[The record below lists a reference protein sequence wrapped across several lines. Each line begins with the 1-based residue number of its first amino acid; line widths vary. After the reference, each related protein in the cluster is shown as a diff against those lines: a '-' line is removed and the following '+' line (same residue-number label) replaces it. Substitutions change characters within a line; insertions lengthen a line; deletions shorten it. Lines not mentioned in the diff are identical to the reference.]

1 MIEESRKKGLGRGLS
16 ALLGEMP
23 ATDNRTAGAGEQPRG
38 QLTAPVD
45 LVHPNPD
52 QPRKNFEKDELEDLA
67 ASIAEKGILQPLIV
81 RPDPNH
87 PGAYQIVAGERRW
100 RAAQI
105 AQLHEVPIL
114 VKDLTDSEVMELG
127 LIENVQRADLNA
139 VEEAE
144 GYALLIEKYAHTQE
158 ALARIV
164 GKSRSYIA
172 NSLRLRSLP
181 GDVLGY
187 VRSGKL
193 SAGHARALITTPNPS
208 ALARQAIEKGLSVRE
223 VERLTKSASNSK
235 PGAPRRSVKDPDT
248 LALEADLR
256 AALGLPVTIAQR
268 RESEAGELKIA
279 YASLDEL
286 DGLCQLLSQP
296 R

>member
-1 MIEESRKKGLGRGLS
+1 MVEEARKKGLGRGLS
-16 ALLGEMP
+16 ALLGDAP
-23 ATDNRTAGAGEQPRG
+23 ALDDAPVNSDTPRDY
-38 QLTAPVD
+38 LSAPVD

-52 QPRKNFEKDELEDLA
+52 QPRKTFGKDELEDLA

-81 RPDPNH
+81 RADPNH

-100 RAAQI
+100 RAAQL

-114 VKDLTDSEVMELG
+114 VKDLSDSEVMELG
-127 LIENVQRADLNA
+127 LIENVQRTDLNP

-158 ALARIV
+158 ALSRIV

-181 GDVLGY
+181 GDVLAHL
-187 VRSGKL
+187 RSGKL
-193 SAGHARALITTPNPS
+193 SVGHARALITTSNPS
-208 ALARQAIEKGLSVRE
+208 ALAKQVIEKGLTVRD
-223 VERLTKSASNSK
+223 VERLSKSASK
-235 PGAPRRSVKDPDT
+235 PTPSAPRRSVKDPDT
-248 LALEADLR
+248 LALEADLK
-256 AALGLPVTIAQR
+256 AALGLSITISQR
-268 RESEAGELKIA
+268 RDSEAGEVKIS
-279 YASLDEL
+279 YASLEEL
-286 DGLCQLLSQP
+286 DGLCQILSQP

>member
-1 MIEESRKKGLGRGLS
+1 MIEDARKKGLGRGLS
-16 ALLGEMP
+16 ALLGDAPPINDVAETSAEP
-23 ATDNRTAGAGEQPRG
+23 PRG
-38 QLTAPVD
+38 QMTAPVD
-45 LVHPNPD
+45 LVHPNPE

-67 ASIAEKGILQPLIV
+67 ASIAEKGVLQPLIV

-100 RAAQI
+100 RAAQL

-158 ALARIV
+158 ALSRIV

-181 GDVLGY
+181 GDVLAY

-208 ALARQAIEKGLSVRE
+208 ALAKQVIEKGLSVRE
-223 VERLTKSASNSK
+223 VERLTKSASNTKLS
-235 PGAPRRSVKDPDT
+235 APRRSVKDPDT
-248 LALEADLR
+248 LALEADLK

-268 RESEAGELKIA
+268 RDSEAGELKIS
-279 YASLDEL
+279 YASLEEL